1 MGIAELL
8 EVLRVAF
15 GPWLWVGLA
24 VLVLAAGGLLLLNA
38 LGG

>member
-1 MGIAELL
+1 MGIAELF

-15 GPWLWVGLA
+15 GPWLWVGLGAA
-24 VLVLAAGGLLLLNA
+24 VLIVGGLLLLGA